1 MAEKQLL
8 IDQGNT
14 RIKWICAEGDRFP
27 EPDAIQGDFAAFRRY
42 CEHTAPPGRVLLAN
56 VAGADRE
63 RAITEVCAS
72 TWGLE
77 TRVLRSTAMQAGV
90 HNAYESPGMLGV
102 DRWLAIVGAATH
114 HGMPV
119 IVWDLGTATT
129 LDAVDHQ
136 GRHLGG
142 LILPGPATML
152 DSLGTNTRLDVPASL
167 RDNGGGAPGRATAQ
181 CIASGVLSAQLGAF
195 ERFSR
200 SVGGHFHSEPRIV
213 IAGGA
218 AAMLNGHLPAG
229 HVHDPLL
236 VFRGML
242 TA

>member
-1 MAEKQLL
+1 MAEQQLL

-14 RIKWICAEGDRFP
+14 RIKWMCADGDLLP
-27 EPDAIQGDFAAFRRY
+27 ESDAGQGDFAAFRRF
-42 CEHTAPPGRVLLAN
+42 CEHSAPPGRVLLSN

-63 RAITEVCAS
+63 RAITEFCAS

-77 TRVLRSTAMQAGV
+77 TVVLRSSAQQAGV
-90 HNAYESPGMLGV
+90 CNGYESPGMLGV

-114 HGMPV
+114 HGTPV
-119 IVWDLGTATT
+119 IIWDLGTATT

-152 DSLGTNTRLDVPASL
+152 ASLGSNTRLDVPASL
-167 RDNGGGAPGRATAQ
+167 RESADGAPGRSTAE
-181 CIASGVLSAQLGAF
+181 CIASGVLAAQLGAF
-195 ERFSR
+195 ERFRR
-200 SVGGHFHSEPRIV
+200 SVREQFESEPKIV
-213 IAGGA
+213 LAGGA
-218 AAMLNGHLPAG
+218 ATMLSGHLPAG